1 MNNKTEKLIALVTG
15 ILAML
20 VFTAVMVQAQPVPIA
35 DCCQQA
41 IDYKSQLELMTKKY
55 TESTKVLAETRKA
68 GDDLVAEKDRRI
80 KSLQDEANAKLTST
94 NSRDKNYLE
103 ALKMVRSELENEM
116 LRTRFLGI
124 GRRKWAKQLRE
135 RLQ

>member
-1 MNNKTEKLIALVTG
+1 MKISTEKIIALVTG
-15 ILAML
+15 VLAML
-20 VFTAVMVQAQPVPIA
+20 FFVAVMVQAQPVPIE
-35 DCCQQA
+35 DCCSQA
-41 IDYKSQLELMTKKY
+41 ISYKQQLEQMTKRY
-55 TESTKVLAETRKA
+55 SESSRVLAETRKA

-80 KSLQDEANAKLTST
+80 KSLQDEANAKLTSA
-94 NSRDKNYLE
+94 NSRDKNYLD